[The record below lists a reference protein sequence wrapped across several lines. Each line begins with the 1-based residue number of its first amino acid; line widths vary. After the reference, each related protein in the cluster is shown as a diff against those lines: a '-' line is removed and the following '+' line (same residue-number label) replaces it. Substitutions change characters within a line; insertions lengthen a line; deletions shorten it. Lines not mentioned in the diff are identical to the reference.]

1 MAAIDMYILR
11 SNKLLV
17 PYVHFFRAYCTYV
30 FAVFVVHSKHR
41 VWQQK
46 PVQPSAHQSI
56 KQTAIDPHGNMP
68 RPKIEGTEEERKER
82 RRNQVADCKRRRKE
96 KEPDKVKTAAKD
108 QRWHYRLIHPES
120 VETDNAKKR
129 EKYTVEK
136 NKKQKARRLVERK
149 AIQPLLRRLCKG

>member
-1 MAAIDMYILR
+1 MH
-11 SNKLLV
+11 NKRLV
-17 PYVHFFRAYCTYV
+17 PYVHFLRTHSTYV
-30 FAVFVVHSKHR
+30 FTVFVVHSKHR

-46 PVQPSAHQSI
+46 PVQSSVHQST

-108 QRWHYRLIHPES
+108 QRWRYRLIHPES

-129 EKYTVEK
+129 NKYTVEK
-136 NKKQKARRLVERK
+136 KKKQKARRLVERK